1 MLLTVLHCCY
11 VRCMSTES
19 LLLKM
24 VFVVRPEVF
33 MAGRTKLQSF
43 SLKMHV
49 PLYTGNVFTKVY
61 GAVFNS
67 DHKTPSPSSRDC
79 VWLNLGP
86 ILRLTNDRT
95 KAGPNS
101 HYAFKHLCVPSTL
114 WRCLPNRRCVI
125 IAVWATCRVT
135 CCLWSSEF
143 SDQKFC

>member
-79 VWLNLGP
+79 V
-86 ILRLTNDRT
+86 
-95 KAGPNS
+95 
-101 HYAFKHLCVPSTL
+101 
-114 WRCLPNRRCVI
+114 
-125 IAVWATCRVT
+125 
-135 CCLWSSEF
+135 
-143 SDQKFC
+143 